1 MPSMARLTDSGCSD
15 YTVCLPH
22 WLSAATNAIQ
32 ADVSSSRCRLAVVGF
47 NISGYPHIEKL
58 GEKPPSGQATSLAH
72 IFFTSMYVC
81 VCEWVPDVERTRSH
95 LPILSLHR
103 LAVAIRG
110 RAGLGPPARTGR
122 MAM

>member
-15 YTVCLPH
+15 CTVCLPH

-47 NISGYPHIEKL
+47 NISGYSHIEKL

-81 VCEWVPDVERTRSH
+81 VCVSGYLMLNERAATC
-95 LPILSLHR
+95 PYCLSIGSLSPS
-103 LAVAIRG
+103 VA
-110 RAGLGPPARTGR
+110 AQD
-122 MAM
+122 